1 MMASVEVAPLPA
13 PTSSSSVTEMSCLW
27 SGLDARRGQ
36 GGRGGHEALR
46 VGVLG
51 VLEDLQGGAGFDD
64 AAAVHDDELLGALGG
79 QAEVVRNEQHG
90 GAHLA
95 GELAEVV
102 EDAALDGDVQ
112 GGGRLVGDQQLG
124 VRGHADGDE
133 GALAH
138 ATGEFVRVLIGAACR
153 VGQAGFLEEGGD
165 ALAGLGAGHDV
176 VREKGL
182 LDLRA
187 HAEHGV
193 EVTHRVLGD
202 EADAGPAQLHPLPGG
217 QVGDVAAV
225 ELDLSARDLAGA
237 GQQADDGGGGRGL
250 TGAGLAD
257 DGDGLAGVDGQV
269 RAAHGGDDAGRG
281 GEGDL
286 QVRDLEQGLRVVRVD
301 VGRGRGRAGGDGSF
315 DDLFHL
321 LVGELGGVRFAHL
334 RAFGSRASRTA
345 SPIMMKL
352 RTVRARAAPG

>member
-1 MMASVEVAPLPA
+1 M
-13 PTSSSSVTEMSCLW
+13 
-27 SGLDARRGQ
+27 
-36 GGRGGHEALR
+36 
-46 VGVLG
+46 
-51 VLEDLQGGAGFDD
+51 
-64 AAAVHDDELLGALGG
+64 
-79 QAEVVRNEQHG
+79 
-90 GAHLA
+90 
-95 GELAEVV
+95 V
-102 EDAALDGDVQ
+102 EDAALDGDIQ

-124 VRGHADGDE
+124 VCGHADGDKR
-133 GALAH
+133 ALAH
-138 ATGEFVRVLIGAACR
+138 AAGELVGELLGAAFR
-153 VGQAGFLEEGGD
+153 VGQAGFLEKGGD
-165 ALAGLGAGHDV
+165 ALSDLGAGHDL
-176 VREKGL
+176 VRDEGF
-182 LDLRA
+182 LDLLA

-202 EADAGPAQLHPLPGG
+202 EADAGSAQLHPLTGG
-217 QVGDVAAV
+217 QVGDVAPV
-225 ELDLSARDLAGA
+225 KLDLSARDLAGA
-237 GQQADDGGGGRGL
+237 RQQADDGGGGRGL

-257 DGDGLAGVDGQV
+257 DGDGLAGVDRQV

-286 QVRDLEQGLRVVRVD
+286 QVRDLEQGLRVVRVN

-321 LVGELGGVRFAHL
+321 LGGELGGVRFAHL